1 MATPATKK
9 KTLKKVIKAAPA
21 ASAPAKKRRPR
32 DPVKTERNRMIAAMK
47 IELKAMLPQVLAETG
62 YTSEQSFNAMIGR
75 QGGRVHRSPPRGD
88 PVTRRLCR
96 PLYGRGFKATM
107 SPKGKFQNAHR
118 TNYETL
124 RSSQAAQK
132 YFMLFL
138 KPEAPAREREGPT

>member
-62 YTSEQSFNAMIGR
+62 YTSEQSFNAMIG
-75 QGGRVHRSPPRGD
+75 GKAAEFIDLHHEVILSPD
-88 PVTRRLCR
+88 AYAA
-96 PLYGRGFKATM
+96 LYMRGFKATM

-138 KPEAPAREREGPT
+138 KPEAPARE